1 MKSLFESKLKFYI
14 FIFFVGGLATF
25 TVPPFSFFLFI
36 FALGFGIYK
45 ISFIKSLK
53 KSFLAG
59 WTLGFGWFL
68 FGLYWIGSAFI
79 VADTFHVYFMPVA
92 VILLPSLLAIFW
104 GVAFFLA
111 KLLTKKQDCSIIM
124 IVILLSLVEY
134 LRAFIFTGFPW
145 LMPSM
150 VLSSNEYFIQ
160 TFSFVGSFGG
170 NLIVIA
176 LSVLPFII
184 TGNIHYKIVISL
196 FFLIPIF
203 ILFILNFLRFNEIN
217 LPKLKDQLITI
228 VQPNIEQKDKW
239 NIQKREIHLRKL
251 VELSRQ
257 EIEQKNYKN
266 RLIIW
271 PETSFA
277 GVIPNEKSILSSIAK
292 NTLKNAKTKL
302 VIGLLKVN
310 QNKIYNSL
318 VFLNSSGEI
327 IYEYDKLHLVP
338 FGEYIP
344 FRKNFTKI
352 ADFFSQQDFTSGTQ
366 RPNIDL
372 DGFGEIITLICYEV
386 LFSKEVNSRVT
397 KDTNL
402 LINITNDGWFGKTIG
417 PYQHLALAKIR
428 AVELGLP
435 LVRVANTGIS
445 SFISPYGEEIAKI
458 DLNNEGA
465 KTLELLSGLRET
477 NYKKFGDN
485 IFFIFILMLTVL
497 QVIIKNNKRIY

>member
-1 MKSLFESKLKFYI
+1 MKKIYKVVMI
-14 FIFFVGGLATF
+14 FSAGAVSTF
-25 TVPPFSFFLFI
+25 AIPPFSFFLTI
-36 FALGFGIYK
+36 FFLGFGIYK
-45 ISFIKSLK
+45 ISFLSSLRET
-53 KSFLAG
+53 FLTG
-59 WTLGFGWFL
+59 WVLGFGWFL

-79 VADTFHVYFMPVA
+79 VADTYHIYFMPFA

-104 GVAFFLA
+104 GLAFLFA
-111 KLLTKKQDCSIIM
+111 KLLTKNKASSLVM
-124 IVILLSLVEY
+124 VILFLSLAEY

-170 NLIVIA
+170 NLVVIA

-239 NIQKREIHLRKL
+239 NIKKREIHLRKL

-352 ADFFSQQDFTSGTQ
+352 ADFFSQQDFASGTQ
-366 RPNIDL
+366 IPNIDL

-402 LINITNDGWFGKTIG
+402 LINITNDGWFG
-417 PYQHLALAKIR
+417 
-428 AVELGLP
+428 
-435 LVRVANTGIS
+435 
-445 SFISPYGEEIAKI
+445 
-458 DLNNEGA
+458 
-465 KTLELLSGLRET
+465 
-477 NYKKFGDN
+477 
-485 IFFIFILMLTVL
+485 
-497 QVIIKNNKRIY
+497 